1 MTVRL
6 RQLYWKSTIMRK
18 YLSLVFAAVG
28 IGCSTTLVY
37 VNFSA
42 ANAQNATEVCNAGC
56 VQKRVD
62 ALDQKINS
70 LEQTMDA
77 LAIEMNKSIKTGKKV
92 TLHTDSSQPGG
103 CLTYIGPSGDLGG
116 YVSWSVNCSR
126 GTSWIIDQTTAQ
138 ASKTDRY

>member
-1 MTVRL
+1 
-6 RQLYWKSTIMRK
+6 
-18 YLSLVFAAVG
+18 
-28 IGCSTTLVY
+28 
-37 VNFSA
+37 
-42 ANAQNATEVCNAGC
+42 
-56 VQKRVD
+56 
-62 ALDQKINS
+62 
-70 LEQTMDA
+70 MDA